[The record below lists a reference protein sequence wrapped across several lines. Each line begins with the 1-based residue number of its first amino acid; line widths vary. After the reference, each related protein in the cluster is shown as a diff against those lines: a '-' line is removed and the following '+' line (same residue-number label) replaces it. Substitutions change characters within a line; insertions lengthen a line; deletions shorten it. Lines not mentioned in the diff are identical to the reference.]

1 MGMRDGM
8 PQGKQTFSGE
18 SRRKLGVQELLAAVP
33 PKCAVATLVIAGAGG
48 QKTPSPLWWGWVRWP
63 GGEAMCCSLPIVVHA
78 SPL

>member
-48 QKTPSPLWWGWVRWP
+48 QKTPSPLWWGWVHWP
-63 GGEAMCCSLPIVVHA
+63 GGEAMCCSLPTVVHA